1 MRLLILGGT
10 AQASALADRLAGRAD
25 IEAILSLAGRTREP
39 AVSPLPQRI
48 GGFGGVEGLS
58 DYLHAE
64 RIEAVIDA
72 THPFAAQMSHHAA
85 QACEASGTPR
95 LVFTRPPWR
104 RQAGDL
110 WTEVDTMS
118 EAAAALGTA
127 PSHVFLTQGRLQL
140 GAFAQAPQHRYLVRA
155 IERPDDIDALPD
167 HRLILSRGP
176 FALAGEED
184 LMRREGIEFLVSKNS
199 GGAATYAK
207 IEAARNLGLRVVMV
221 RRPAKPASLV
231 TTDLNEA
238 LAWIGAHGAAS

>member
-1 MRLLILGGT
+1 
-10 AQASALADRLAGRAD
+10 
-25 IEAILSLAGRTREP
+25 
-39 AVSPLPQRI
+39 
-48 GGFGGVEGLS
+48 
-58 DYLHAE
+58 
-64 RIEAVIDA
+64 
-72 THPFAAQMSHHAA
+72 MSRHAA

-127 PSHVFLTQGRLQL
+127 PRHVFLTQGRLQL
-140 GAFAQAPQHRYLVRA
+140 GAFAEAPQHRYLVRA
-155 IERPDDIDALPD
+155 IERPADIEALPD

-176 FALAGEED
+176 FDVAGEED
-184 LMRREGIEFLVSKNS
+184 LMRREAIDILVSKNS

-207 IEAARNLGLRVVMV
+207 IEAARNLGPRVVMV

-231 TTDLNEA
+231 TTDLKEA
-238 LAWIGAHGAAS
+238 LAWIEAHRAAS